1 MVDVEQADVD
11 GSSAAAAEV
20 SADHYSA
27 ELSADLGAAV
37 LRPIRAHAF
46 EACVERLATA
56 IRLGVF
62 PPGTLLPPER
72 ELAAKL
78 DVSRA
83 TLREAII
90 ALRSADMVVTSRGRG
105 GGTTVTGRTNDS
117 AEPGA
122 PSTDW
127 LTERRDELV
136 DSLQFRRIVEPGAC
150 FVAASRTLNPAEID
164 RLVAGEAAVSHA
176 VDAAAHRQADSR
188 LHLAIATLGGS
199 RMIMDA
205 VTHVQSAL
213 HEMLQAIP
221 VLGRNIAHSNQQHSA
236 IVAAIVDGKP
246 LAARRAME
254 QHCDDTA
261 ALLHGLLGLPGQPT
275 APHLTERTQSN
286 MSLKHVEGI

>member
-1 MVDVEQADVD
+1 MVTV
-11 GSSAAAAEV
+11 GSNVVAVAEV
-20 SADHYSA
+20 RVDPSADISV
-27 ELSADLGAAV
+27 DLGAAV

-56 IRLGVF
+56 IRLGAF

-72 ELAAKL
+72 ELADRL
-78 DVSRA
+78 NVSRA

-90 ALRSADMVVTSRGRG
+90 ALRSAGMVVTSRGRG
-105 GGTTVTGRTNDS
+105 GGTSVSYRPP
-117 AEPGA
+117 EPGA

-127 LTERRDELV
+127 LAARRGELV

-150 FVAASRTLNPAEID
+150 FVAAGRRLDPLAAD
-164 RLVAGEAAVSHA
+164 RLVTCEAAVREAEDS
-176 VDAAAHRQADSR
+176 AAHRQADSR
-188 LHLAIATLGGS
+188 LHLAIATVTGS
-199 RMIMDA
+199 RMIMDS

-221 VLGRNIAHSNQQHSA
+221 VLGRNITHSNHQHSK
-236 IVAAIVDGKP
+236 IVAAILAEKP

-261 ALLHGLLGLPGQPT
+261 ALLHGLLGLPDLPS
-275 APHLTERTQSN
+275 PPDLTENNTTSTP
-286 MSLKHVEGI
+286 VEGI